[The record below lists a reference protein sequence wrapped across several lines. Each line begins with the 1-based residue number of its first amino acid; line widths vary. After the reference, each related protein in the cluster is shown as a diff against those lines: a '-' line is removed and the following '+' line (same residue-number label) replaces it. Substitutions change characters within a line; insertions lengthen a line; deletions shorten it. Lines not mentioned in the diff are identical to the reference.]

1 MKYPGL
7 SRTNRIPADRMFVLP
22 GVIPFLLA
30 LLLVL
35 LIAYRA
41 VAN

>member
-7 SRTNRIPADRMFVLP
+7 SRTNGILADGMFVP
-22 GVIPFLLA
+22 PVVIPFLLA

-41 VAN
+41 IAN